1 MVSTTLLLKF
11 NFYVDN
17 LKKAGNL
24 PHARSVVVVFTE
36 NRKLQFLR
44 DDDDDGGHDVTKRGR
59 PAKVVD
65 S

>member
-1 MVSTTLLLKF
+1 MVSTTLLVKF

-17 LKKAGNL
+17 LAKAGNL
-24 PHARSVVVVFTE
+24 PHARCVVVVFTE
-36 NRKLQFLR
+36 NRELQFLR
-44 DDDDDGGHDVTKRGR
+44 DGDDGGHDVTKRGR